1 MEHTPVMSLVWQIAA
16 IEAADSHFESIEP
29 EHFFVAL
36 CKLEGFANVTR
47 LRSLGVPESQ
57 VSTVEAE
64 IDLLMGLFQRYGV
77 NTTTFRH
84 ELRQTLG
91 DGGFHPPANADDIVL
106 HRSDSSRKAFNIAL
120 KVAQKRNADQLAIFH
135 LLAGLLAVQNSTL
148 VQWLQSHGVNTVG
161 LRQSAETTVFVAGQI
176 QPPPALA
183 SQPSATPSTTPLATA
198 PLADDSLTQY
208 SLDLTEHA
216 RQLGAPPGVM
226 PEKSLQAVIEILRRN
241 VKNNPLILTE
251 TTHLARQLVYH
262 LAWHFAHNPEY
273 AEWKSHKI
281 IQADLIALSNK
292 ITYQG
297 EFADRFQTLLK
308 DAAGESNTILFIDNI
323 EVIIG
328 SGTIHVDMDEAIETL
343 VNVLATGSV
352 QCIGATASEEYR
364 RYIRNSDTLARLF
377 TPHIIK
383 SNIPVANIPEP
394 TAFHQSISTP
404 PKPSAP
410 PRQAAK
416 PAMIFDKKPASRG
429 TPLVDHLMQGLQMH
443 AKRFGVTVELSA
455 GARTAL
461 AELAAQGNASAVLR
475 ETFEAQ
481 IENALGGMILRGEVD
496 YGQTVRVDAEQ
507 SGQRV
512 MFKISSSKFQI

>member
-36 CKLEGFANVTR
+36 CKLEGFANITR

-57 VSTVEAE
+57 VSMVEAE

-84 ELRQTLG
+84 ELRRTIG
-91 DGGFHPPANADDIVL
+91 DGGFRPPADAENIVL
-106 HRSDSSRKAFNIAL
+106 HRSDDSRKAFNIAL
-120 KVAQKRNADQLAIFH
+120 KVAQKRSADQLAIFH

-148 VQWLQSHGVNTVG
+148 VQWLQSRGVNTVG
-161 LRQSAETTVFVAGQI
+161 LRQSAETTVFVAGQV
-176 QPPPALA
+176 QPPPAHTP
-183 SQPSATPSTTPLATA
+183 QTTATPPTAPLATA
-198 PLADDSLTQY
+198 ALTDDLQQY

-226 PEKSLQAVIEILRRN
+226 PEKALQAVVEILHRN

-273 AEWKSHKI
+273 AAWKSHRI
-281 IQADLIALSNK
+281 IQADLIALSDK

-297 EFADRFQTLLK
+297 EFADRFQQLLK
-308 DAAGESNTILFIDNI
+308 DTAAESDTILFIDNI

-343 VNVLATGSV
+343 VNVLATGAV
-352 QCIGATASEEYR
+352 QCIGATAPEEYR
-364 RYIRNSDTLARLF
+364 RYIRHNDTLARLF
-377 TPHIIK
+377 TPHAIK

-394 TAFHQSISTP
+394 TAFGQPISPGKKSPAP
-404 PKPSAP
+404 PK
-410 PRQAAK
+410 QAAK
-416 PAMIFDKKPASRG
+416 PAMVFDKKPASRG
-429 TPLVDHLMQGLQMH
+429 TPLVDHLMQGLQSH
-443 AKRFGVTVELSA
+443 AKRFGVAVELSA
-455 GARTAL
+455 GARAAL
-461 AELAAQGNASAVLR
+461 AQLAAQGNASSTLR
-475 ETFEAQ
+475 ETFETQ
-481 IENALGGMILRGEVD
+481 VENVLGGMLLRGEVD
-496 YGQTVRVDAEQ
+496 YGQTVRVEETRGGFTVRR
-507 SGQRV
+507 SG
-512 MFKISSSKFQI
+512 